1 MAAKPL
7 WRRRIASLQPAEN
20 RIPFI
25 AG

>member
-7 WRRRIASLQPAEN
+7 WRRRIASLQPVEN